1 MTDASDA
8 ADPRQQPQIAAVLKR
23 PFAEQVAFFRGKLG
37 QLVPTATWRDM
48 QREQHDR
55 AFMVAGAARADLL
68 ADLAGAV
75 DTAIVD
81 GESIGQFR
89 ARFGEIVQRQGWQ
102 GWTGSDTEAGRA
114 WRTRVIYTT
123 NLRTSYAAGR
133 LVQLQHF
140 PLWVYRH
147 SGAEHPRLQHLAW
160 NGLTLP
166 ADDAFWRTHY
176 PPNGWGCGCRVA
188 GANSPAGAQRVG
200 GIPGYGAPPPGW
212 NVRDPS
218 GNLPGVGDGWDYAPG
233 ASVTDAVRAL
243 AGKTVAWPY
252 EIAKAFMVSV
262 PDKAR
267 DALAIAIRRQP
278 ETAAAVRRYAQRAM
292 GAQGAA
298 PYQTMGLLTA
308 AQADEVARITGG
320 ALGDELYD
328 WTLDASTVRKVLKD
342 HGDDAAEARSGQA
355 GLSLQDFGRL
365 PRIIDGADRIEY
377 GGQSGVGRHVV
388 RVIKRMGQL
397 EYWAVFEVRSGRQ
410 MLALQSMWIRGRPPT
425 LRP

>member
-1 MTDASDA
+1 MADAAEA
-8 ADPRQQPQIAAVLKR
+8 ADPRHQPQIAAVLR
-23 PFAEQVAFFRGKLG
+23 QPFAEQVSFFRGKLG
-37 QLVPTATWRDM
+37 NQVPTRTWRDL

-75 DTAIVD
+75 DKAITE

-89 ARFGEIVQRQGWQ
+89 GRFGEIVQRHGWQ
-102 GWTGSDTEAGRA
+102 GWAGEDTAAGRA

-133 LVQLQHF
+133 LAQLQNF

-147 SGAEHPRLQHLAW
+147 SGAENPRLQHLTW

-166 ADDAFWRTHY
+166 ASDAFWRTHY

-188 GANSPAGAQRVG
+188 GANTPAGAQRVG
-200 GIPGYGAPPPGW
+200 GTPGYSTPPPGW
-212 NVRDPS
+212 NAPDPN
-218 GNLPGVGDGWDYAPG
+218 GNLPGVGEGWDYMPG
-233 ASVTDAVRAL
+233 GTVVDAVRAL

-252 EIAKAFMVSV
+252 ELAKAYMVSV
-262 PDKAR
+262 PTQAR
-267 DALAIAIRRQP
+267 DALAVAIRSQP

-292 GAQGAA
+292 RSQSVEA
-298 PYQTMGLLTA
+298 YQTMGLLTA
-308 AQADEVARITGG
+308 AQADEVARITGVAIG
-320 ALGDELYD
+320 AALYD
-328 WTLDASTVRKVLKD
+328 WTLDASTVRKALKD

-355 GLSLQDFGRL
+355 GLSVQDFGRL
-365 PRIIDGADRIEY
+365 PRIIEGADRIEY
-377 GGQSGVGRHVV
+377 GGQSGVGRPVV
-388 RVIKRMGQL
+388 RVIKRIGEL
-397 EYWAVFEVRSGRQ
+397 EYWAVFELRTGRQ